1 LPISFLLSLVKALSK
16 AANWQKFFMENNL
29 LDYSN
34 DIYPKIIESA
44 GPGSNPSRIFET
56 FSKNPGIGFL
66 FQDIDGENL
75 SWIHNPGTIGGSWL
89 QTETKLLAML
99 GISEKA
105 IAVKIK
111 EASIINTKQK
121 VPSQGDLIQAI
132 CSKKPLKEVTSLSEV
147 FIYKN
152 FIPIPIILVKSL
164 LSITKFDPD
173 SIAQAFLSALE
184 SALGGNHCSTNDSSD
199 DDSSDDDSST
209 ASSSTKKKTIE
220 NDNKELK
227 EDDENTDTPPKI
239 SMDEYEDE
247 DDTPIT
253 KITGRIPRKQK
264 QKPEKLVPIEF
275 LQDIADFD
283 LVFQFCYLC
292 SKEKMRSIIY
302 SVQHSPETL
311 EWQSEIEK
319 KISNHRKSS
328 KHSSSIFINF
338 EKIE

>member
-1 LPISFLLSLVKALSK
+1 MV
-16 AANWQKFFMENNL
+16 
-29 LDYSN
+29 
-34 DIYPKIIESA
+34 
-44 GPGSNPSRIFET
+44 
-56 FSKNPGIGFL
+56 
-66 FQDIDGENL
+66 
-75 SWIHNPGTIGGSWL
+75 
-89 QTETKLLAML
+89 
-99 GISEKA
+99 
-105 IAVKIK
+105 
-111 EASIINTKQK
+111 
-121 VPSQGDLIQAI
+121 
-132 CSKKPLKEVTSLSEV
+132 
-147 FIYKN
+147 
-152 FIPIPIILVKSL
+152 
-164 LSITKFDPD
+164 
-173 SIAQAFLSALE
+173 
-184 SALGGNHCSTNDSSD
+184 D
-199 DDSSDDDSST
+199 D
-209 ASSSTKKKTIE
+209 
-220 NDNKELK
+220 
-227 EDDENTDTPPKI
+227 
-239 SMDEYEDE
+239 EDE